1 MKSIFGKRENE
12 TFQQYRERSINSISK
27 SFCGAKWYNATIW
40 LGNGTTASCHHPPA
54 HKIPL
59 DEVAK
64 SYKALHNTT
73 YKKAIRK
80 EMLEGI
86 RPKECE
92 YCWKIEDLGDDK
104 VSDRVYKS
112 VIYSDEE
119 LKEAKTKFG
128 YTEDV
133 DLKTL
138 EIAFDPNCN
147 FACSYCNAS
156 FSTTWQKDVKV
167 NGPYQNLVSD
177 GAGAFQHDGGHA
189 MPYGRK
195 NEGNPYVEAFWK
207 WWKAELQYSLR
218 ELRVT
223 GGEPSM
229 SPDFWKLMDW
239 WRDNKDCNV
248 EFAVNSNLGQ
258 KKQLLDA
265 LIDASNNVKSF
276 SIYTS
281 NEATGLQAEYI
292 RYGLD
297 WEVWLNNM
305 RRVNSEGNISSVN
318 VMMTINALC
327 LFSITEFMDEM
338 LKLKHEFGQKA
349 AVMSFNILRFP
360 SFQSIVTL
368 PENIRLERADHI
380 EKWLEE
386 NWTGGATGLLDMERD
401 GIIRMIDYIRRIETG
416 HRHTSSKETRER
428 DWKSFYSQ
436 YDKRRNLD
444 FLKAFPMLKEWWDTI
459 PETNIEQLKGFID
472 GDDAKSNRYVDE
484 TLQKAKEEGWVLNP
498 QWANPGAQDYIE
510 PDDEQQDE
518 MIDLVEQ
525 LKKDSDE
532 RHVGGVAGNK
542 LI

>member
-1 MKSIFGKRENE
+1 MADVFAKKDNE
-12 TFQQYRERSINSISK
+12 TFQEYRERVVNKISP

-64 SYKALHNTT
+64 SYKALHNTK
-73 YKKAIRK
+73 YKKAVRK
-80 EMLEGI
+80 QMLDGV

-92 YCWKIEDLGDDK
+92 YCWKIEDLGKDK

-112 VIYSDEE
+112 VIYTDEE
-119 LKEAKTKFG
+119 LKQAKNTFG
-128 YTEDV
+128 AHEDV

-147 FACSYCNAS
+147 FGCSYCNAS
-156 FSTTWQKDVKV
+156 FSTTWQKDIKV

-177 GAGAFQHDGGHA
+177 GGGAFRHDGNHA

-207 WWKAELQYSLR
+207 WWEAELQYSLR

-239 WRDNKDCNV
+239 WSKNKDCKV
-248 EFAVNSNLGQ
+248 DFAVNSNLGQ
-258 KKQLLDA
+258 KKKLLDA
-265 LIDASNNVKSF
+265 LIDASHNIKKF

-281 NEATGLQAEYI
+281 CEATGLQAEYI
-292 RYGLD
+292 RYGLVWD
-297 WEVWLNNM
+297 VWLANM
-305 RRVNSEGNISSVN
+305 YRVNEEANIKSVN
-318 VMMTINALC
+318 VMMTVNALC

-338 LKLKHEFGQKA
+338 IKIKEKYGQEA
-349 AVMSFNILRFP
+349 AMMSFNILRFP

-368 PENIRLERADHI
+368 PIPIRKERAKHLN
-380 EKWLEE
+380 KWLNE
-386 NWTGGATGLLDMERD
+386 NKSNITDFERD
-401 GIIRMIDYIRRIETG
+401 GILRLIDYILNVDTG
-416 HRHTSSKETRER
+416 HEFTSSLESRER
-428 DWKSFYSQ
+428 DFKSFYSQ
-436 YDKRRNLD
+436 YDSRRRKD
-444 FLKAFPMLKEWWDTI
+444 FLKAFPMLEEWWESI
-459 PETNIEQLKGFID
+459 PITDLGKVQKLVD
-472 GDDAKSNRYVDE
+472 GDDAKSNRYVTE
-484 TLQKAKEEGWVLNP
+484 VLKKAKDEGWVLDG
-498 QWANPGAQDYIE
+498 QWANPGAQDFIE
-510 PDDEQQDE
+510 PDDEQQYE
-518 MIDLVEQ
+518 MIDLVKK
-525 LKKDSDE
+525 LKRESKPKSKKIRPD
-532 RHVGGVAGNK
+532 